1 MTVATAPGDPLVII
15 PGFMADA
22 RMFMPQIVRLGVGR
36 AVHLALVTK
45 GDTVE
50 AMAEAMLA
58 GLPPSF
64 ALMGQ
69 GLGGDVALE
78 LIRRVPERV
87 TRVILLATDPLA
99 EAPSEAAARE
109 SRIVA
114 VRSGRLV
121 AAMAQEIP
129 LESLVDSP
137 WRQEILALINDMA
150 ENLGE
155 GVFIRQS
162 RALQRRPD
170 QQKTMRRIK
179 LPALVI
185 AGRADTL
192 VPLRRQEFTAN
203 LMPFGKFQIIEDAG
217 HLPSLEQPD
226 QVTDLIEAF
235 LNGPVLLR

>member
-1 MTVATAPGDPLVII
+1 MPGSAPAEPLVII

-22 RMFMPQIVRLGVGR
+22 RMFMPQIVRLGQSR
-36 AVHLALVTK
+36 AVHLVLATK
-45 GDTVE
+45 GETVE
-50 AMAEAMLA
+50 TMAEAILP

-69 GLGGDVALE
+69 GLGGDIALE

-87 TRVILLATDPLA
+87 SRVILMATDPLA
-99 EAPSEAAARE
+99 EAPSDAAARE
-109 SRIVA
+109 ARIVA
-114 VRSGRLV
+114 VRSGRLI
-121 AAMAQEIP
+121 ATMAQEIP
-129 LESLVDSP
+129 VGSLVESP
-137 WRQEILALINDMA
+137 WRDEIMALITDMA

-185 AGRADTL
+185 AGRGDTL

-226 QVTDLIEAF
+226 QVTDLIEHF

>member
-1 MTVATAPGDPLVII
+1 MAGSAPAEPLVII

-22 RMFMPQIVRLGVGR
+22 RMFMPQIVRLGQSR
-36 AVHLALVTK
+36 AVHLVLATK
-45 GDTVE
+45 GETVE
-50 AMAEAMLA
+50 TMAEAILP

-69 GLGGDVALE
+69 GLGGDIALE

-87 TRVILLATDPLA
+87 SRVILMATDPLA
-99 EAPSEAAARE
+99 EAPSDAAARE
-109 SRIVA
+109 ARIVA
-114 VRSGRLV
+114 VRSGRLI
-121 AAMAQEIP
+121 ATMAQEIP
-129 LESLVDSP
+129 VGSLVESP
-137 WRQEILALINDMA
+137 WRDEIMALITDMA

-185 AGRADTL
+185 AGRGDTL

-226 QVTDLIEAF
+226 QVTDLIEHF

>member
-1 MTVATAPGDPLVII
+1 
-15 PGFMADA
+15 MADA
-22 RMFMPQIVRLGVGR
+22 RMFMPQIVRLGSAR
-36 AVHLALVTK
+36 AVHLALATR
-45 GDTVE
+45 GETVE
-50 AMAEAMLA
+50 TMAEAMLP

-69 GLGGDVALE
+69 GLGGDIALE
-78 LIRRVPERV
+78 LIRRVPDRV
-87 TRVILLATDPLA
+87 TRVILLATDPLP

-109 SRIVA
+109 ARIVA
-114 VRSGRLV
+114 VRAGRLV
-121 AAMAQEIP
+121 QAMAQEIP
-129 LESLVDSP
+129 TECLFSSP
-137 WRQEILALINDMA
+137 WREEIQALIIDMA

-170 QQKTMRRIK
+170 QQKTMRWIK
-179 LPALVI
+179 LPALVL
-185 AGRADTL
+185 AGRSDTL

-203 LMPFGKFQIIEDAG
+203 LMPFGQFHIIEDAG

>member
-1 MTVATAPGDPLVII
+1 MPGSAPAEPLVII

-22 RMFMPQIVRLGVGR
+22 RMFMPQIVRLGQAR
-36 AVHLALVTK
+36 AVHLVLATK
-45 GDTVE
+45 GETVE

-69 GLGGDVALE
+69 GLGGDIALE

-87 TRVILLATDPLA
+87 SRVILMATDPLA

-109 SRIVA
+109 ARIVA

-121 AAMAQEIP
+121 ATMAQEIP
-129 LESLVDSP
+129 VGSLVESP
-137 WRQEILALINDMA
+137 WRDEIMALITDMA

-185 AGRADTL
+185 AGRGDTL

-226 QVTDLIEAF
+226 QVTDLIGHF

>member
-137 WRQEILALINDMA
+137 WRQEILALINEMA
-150 ENLGE
+150 ETLGE